1 MNINISSPINRTGY
15 GIASLNIIKELSK
28 NNNISYF
35 PIGQPMVDNENDYS
49 LISQLYN
56 NSFILDPNAPYIKIW
71 HQFDLAQKI
80 GKGKYYAF
88 SFFEL
93 DTFNRQELLHLSI
106 PDALFVSSNWAKEV
120 LLRNNINSEIHVI
133 PLGVNSNIFTHKY
146 DSKNNNE
153 KYIFLNIGKWEV
165 RKGHDILLEL
175 FLKAFPT
182 EQDVELWI
190 CASETTNSYSS
201 PEDLVRWK
209 TSYNHPRIKIIPGV
223 ETQQDLAKLISLS
236 NCGIFP
242 SRAEGW
248 NLELLEMMSMGK
260 PVITTNYSAHTEFC
274 NNENSFLVD
283 ILETEL
289 AFDNK
294 AFKNQGNWAKITNKQ
309 KDQFIDY
316 MRNAYKNRL
325 SSNQNGI
332 DTAKVYSWS
341 NTASTIERCI
351 S

>member
-1 MNINISSPINRTGY
+1 MNINISSPVNRTGY
-15 GIASLNIIKELSK
+15 GIASINIIRELSK

-35 PIGQPMVDNENDYS
+35 PIGQPMVDNEQDYDLLS
-49 LISQLYN
+49 KLYN
-56 NSFILDPNAPYIKIW
+56 NSFMLDPNSPYIKIW
-71 HQFDLAQKI
+71 HQFDLAQKV
-80 GKGKYYAF
+80 GRGKYYAF

-93 DTFNRQELLHLSI
+93 DTFNKQELLHLQI
-106 PDALFVSSNWAKEV
+106 PDALFVSSNWAKDI
-120 LLRNNINSEIHVI
+120 LLKNNIKSEIHI
-133 PLGVNSNIFTHKY
+133 APLGVDRNIFHENY
-146 DSKNNNE
+146 NPNSSDR
-153 KYIFLNIGKWEV
+153 YIFLNIGKWEV

-201 PEDLVRWK
+201 QEDLIRWK

-223 ETQQDLAKLISLS
+223 ETQRDLANLISVS

-283 ILETEL
+283 ILEIES

-294 AFKNQGNWAKITNKQ
+294 AFKNQGNWAKIGNKQ

-325 SSNQNGI
+325 SSNHRGI